1 MMANRVFW
9 AQAMLICLGH
19 AVVYWSKL
27 ADIVIFTT
35 ALGTAKN
42 THSVD
47 KKQFTLSSDFSGLW
61 TKVSKF
67 YHTQSVIYCNNC
79 R

>member
-19 AVVYWSKL
+19 TIVCWNKL
-27 ADIVIFTT
+27 ADIVIFTAT
-35 ALGTAKN
+35 LGTIRN
-42 THSVD
+42 TKSVG